1 MTLQE
6 IRNNPITTTVGVAAA
21 MVDAPAKA
29 YILHSLDRF
38 FAGDYGETPAEDIDA
53 NNKAL
58 HAGTGRIVARY
69 QAAEGLR
76 QDIFIIAYFSDQ
88 EPGNNDYNYTTVM
101 YTSEY

>member
-6 IRNNPITTTVGVAAA
+6 IKQNPIAATAGIAAA

-29 YILHSLDRF
+29 YILHCLDLF
-38 FAGDYGETPAEDIDA
+38 FDGEYGETPAEDIDA

-88 EPGNNDYNYTTVM
+88 EPSDPDYNNTCVM
-101 YTSEY
+101 YTGEY